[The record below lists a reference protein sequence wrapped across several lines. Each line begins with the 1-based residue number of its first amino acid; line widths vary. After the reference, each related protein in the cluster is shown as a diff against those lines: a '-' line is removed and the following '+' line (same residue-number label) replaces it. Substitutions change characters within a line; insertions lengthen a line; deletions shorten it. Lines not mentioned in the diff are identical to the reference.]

1 MAWPSRSTQQR
12 RIERLGG
19 GTEAIVRWRAVFA
32 GGQVAAVE
40 EQLHPNRE
48 SFIPSM
54 PWYKLPAS
62 LYRSEGP
69 QN

>member
-1 MAWPSRSTQQR
+1 M
-12 RIERLGG
+12 EGLGR
-19 GTEAIVRWRAVFA
+19 GTKAIARWRAVVA

-54 PWYKLPAS
+54 SWYRLPAS